1 MEASKIPVEREH
13 SVIAAEVFKEYSRQR
28 PSVVMAPRRRTV
40 GDLKDVPAERDDF
53 GKTPTDS
60 S

>member
-1 MEASKIPVEREH
+1 MEAREH
-13 SVIAAEVFKEYSRQR
+13 PVIAAEVLKEYSPQQ
-28 PSVVMAPRRRTV
+28 PSIVIAPRCRTV
-40 GDLKDVPAERDDF
+40 GDGLKDVPAERDDF